1 LHRNSASQRKNKPPH
16 EGNTEIAKNDGEKM
30 KRNVEK
36 KVEKKTEGKTT

>member
-1 LHRNSASQRKNKPPH
+1 LHQSSASQRKHKPPH
-16 EGNTEIAKNDGEKM
+16 EGNTEAAENNGEKM